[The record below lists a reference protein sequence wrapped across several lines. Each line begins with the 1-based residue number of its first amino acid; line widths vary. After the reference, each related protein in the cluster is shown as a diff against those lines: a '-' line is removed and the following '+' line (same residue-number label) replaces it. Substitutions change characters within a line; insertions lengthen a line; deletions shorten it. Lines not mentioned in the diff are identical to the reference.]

1 MQKPENSYLLNEFSS
16 VFFHA
21 CQNAIP
27 CILPFIPLPQIKIY
41 YLSKIFSLFIFRI
54 FENDFIHFFSK
65 ISYNDFLFK
74 LGQGNL
80 TKIVFCVPNISTSAN
95 SWMLVKH

>member
-1 MQKPENSYLLNEFSS
+1 MKTRRQ
-16 VFFHA
+16 
-21 CQNAIP
+21 
-27 CILPFIPLPQIKIY
+27 
-41 YLSKIFSLFIFRI
+41 LFTNKFLRI

-74 LGQGNL
+74 LGQGIL